1 MNGDQRDPLD
11 PGPNRFDL
19 NIVSEPR
26 RVGKAT
32 RNNRRKSSMNG
43 DQRDP
48 LDPGTVIAGLFLI
61 VCITAIAVIVA
72 GGIIAAVWTALT

>member
-1 MNGDQRDPLD
+1 MSDDPLD
-11 PGPNRFDL
+11 PGLNRFDL

-26 RVGKAT
+26 RAGKSA
-32 RNNRRKSSMNG
+32 RNSRRMISMND

-61 VCITAIAVIVA
+61 VCITAITVLVV
-72 GGIIAAVWTALT
+72 GGILAAIWTALT